1 MPASK
6 VKEYLDQNNV
16 HYVTILHDPV
26 YTAQEKAASAHV
38 SGKELAKTVL
48 VKIDGEMAMVVMAA
62 NERLDVRELKKELNV
77 KKISLADEKDFVSFF
92 PGCEPGAIPPFGNLY
107 GMNVYISD
115 ALSRDDEIAFSAGSH
130 IELIKL
136 TMNDYSK
143 MVRPRIVHASIAA

>member
-1 MPASK
+1 MPATK
-6 VKEYLDQNNV
+6 IKEYLDSNNI

-26 YTAQEKAASAHV
+26 YTAQEKAASAHI

-48 VKIDGEMAMVVMAA
+48 VKIDGDIAMVVMAA
-62 NERLDVRELKKELNV
+62 NERLDVHELKKELNV
-77 KKISLADEKDFVSFF
+77 KKVALAEERDFVSFF
-92 PGCEPGAIPPFGNLY
+92 PGCEPGAVPPFGNLY

-136 TMNDYSK
+136 DMQDYSK
-143 MVRPRIVHASIAA
+143 IVRPHIIHASIAA